1 MDKIKTPC
9 IGICSTTSVGDPIC
23 RGCKRFAFE
32 VINWNS
38 YDEAAKQAV
47 MQRIE
52 QLSVQILRN
61 CFIVVNRE
69 RLASALRQANIPFD
83 VDRSPYYWLHNLLKK
98 KHQELHDLGR
108 SGVEI
113 RPEYRQVEIQ
123 LLISQA
129 DQELLQ
135 LCEAHFDR
143 YFALGEKLGELGEA

>member
-1 MDKIKTPC
+1 MKKIKTPC

-38 YDEAAKQAV
+38 YDDEAKNAV

-61 CFIVVNRE
+61 RFIVVSNE
-69 RLASALRQANIPFD
+69 RLANALRQGNIPFD
-83 VDRSPYYWLHNLLKK
+83 IERSPYYWLHNLLKK
-98 KHQELHDLGR
+98 QHRDLPDLAR
-108 SGVEI
+108 IGVEV
-113 RPEYRQVEIQ
+113 RPEYRNVETQ

-129 DQELLQ
+129 DQQLLL
-135 LCEAHFDR
+135 LCEAHYAR
-143 YFALGEKLGELGEA
+143 YFALGEA